1 MADALPPLSLTDW
14 LSVVGL
20 EYLDDYVR
28 SGGSAVKVVTG
39 PDALTDSAIARLG
52 ESASAQGYYYA
63 HLDPSRRTEA
73 GKRPDL
79 HRIDQFFFNVTRD
92 VDWKGWA
99 AMQAR
104 QYLENQGIHLAEGRA
119 LGDLERIAEDNGRD
133 PQDLLNQYQRELA
146 TPLIRDPRLS
156 VEFRAA
162 VTALSR
168 ALLVSD
174 SVTPTTEE
182 VLLGW
187 LAGRSLPGAP
197 SALKKVQIFERINLG
212 NARAMLTSFC
222 RWLPH
227 TGHPGLVV
235 TLDFRPYE
243 YKKIAKGK
251 RQQEQLQRVREAISR
266 GAGAEEL
273 AALAAE
279 DGSTE
284 PEVVYSDA
292 AYMQMLTMIRRFIDE
307 IDWFERFLL
316 VIFTSPNF
324 LKDKTLD
331 PTVNRC
337 FFDYDALQTRIG
349 QEVHDAR
356 YANPAASLVSLQEG
370 R

>member
-1 MADALPPLSLTDW
+1 MADGLPPLTPANW
-14 LSVVGL
+14 LPVMEQ

-39 PDALTDSAIARLG
+39 PDGVMDQVLGRLH
-52 ESASAQGYYYA
+52 ETATAQGYYYA
-63 HLDPSRRTEA
+63 HLDPAQRTDA
-73 GKRPDL
+73 GKRSDL
-79 HRIDQFFFNVTRD
+79 HRIDQFFFAATRE

-104 QYLENQGIHLAEGRA
+104 QYLESRGIHLSDRRA
-119 LGDLERIAEDNGRD
+119 LGDLEQIAADNGRD

-146 TPLIRDPRLS
+146 TPQIRDMRLS

-168 ALLVSD
+168 ALLVPD
-174 SVTPTTEE
+174 AVTPTTEE

-187 LAGRSLPGAP
+187 FAGRSFPGAS
-197 SALKKVQIFERINLG
+197 SALKKVQIFERINVG

-227 TGHPGLVV
+227 TGHAGLVV

-243 YKKIAKGK
+243 YKKIARGK
-251 RQQEQLQRVREAISR
+251 RQEEQLKLVRAAIAR
-266 GAGAEEL
+266 GADAEEL

-279 DGSTE
+279 ENSAAPD
-284 PEVVYSDA
+284 VVYSDA

-316 VIFTSPNF
+316 VIVTSPNF
-324 LKDKTLD
+324 YKDKTLD
-331 PTVNRC
+331 PSVKRC
-337 FFDYDALQTRIG
+337 YFDYDALQTRIG

-356 YANPAASLVSLQEG
+356 HANPAASLVSLEEDA
-370 R
+370 